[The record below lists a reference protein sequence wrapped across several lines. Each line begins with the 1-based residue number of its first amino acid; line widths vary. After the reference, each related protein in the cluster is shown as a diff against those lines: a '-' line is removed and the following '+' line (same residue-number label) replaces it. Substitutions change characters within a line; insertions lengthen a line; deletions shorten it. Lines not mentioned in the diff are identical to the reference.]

1 MNYGTRLPKGK
12 IFIVFRNAEKIRFI
26 LDNCYVFF
34 QNQKCIGKGTFI
46 GVVQDFQ
53 IDEIKDPSPRLLE
66 CFGDHITFAINTA
79 QPHRYRAIEFFSKRP
94 RYTKTGF
101 PFFWDDRP
109 YCEDDGFRPAH
120 ALMFSFGVSPRNKMT
135 FLISTVTK
143 CGIDDDKELWKEDDI
158 IYEMEGTDDYGAER
172 MKCFKENRM
181 TLSHF
186 IMDYVNKNIDKLEVQ
201 Y

>member
-66 CFGDHITFAINTA
+66 CFGDHIIFAINTA
-79 QPHRYRAIEFFSKRP
+79 QPHRYRAIEFFPKDRDIQKQDFLFFGM
-94 RYTKTGF
+94 TVLIVKT
-101 PFFWDDRP
+101 
-109 YCEDDGFRPAH
+109 
-120 ALMFSFGVSPRNKMT
+120 
-135 FLISTVTK
+135 
-143 CGIDDDKELWKEDDI
+143 
-158 IYEMEGTDDYGAER
+158 TDSGQH
-172 MKCFKENRM
+172 
-181 TLSHF
+181 TL
-186 IMDYVNKNIDKLEVQ
+186 
-201 Y
+201 